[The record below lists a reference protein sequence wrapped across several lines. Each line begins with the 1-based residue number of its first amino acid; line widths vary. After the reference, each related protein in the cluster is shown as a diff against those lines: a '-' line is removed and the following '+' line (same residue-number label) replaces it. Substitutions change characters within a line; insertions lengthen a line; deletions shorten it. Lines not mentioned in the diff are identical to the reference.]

1 MTKPPFPEVIDSSL
15 MAAYKSCGQ
24 KAFMEYFLHWKSKD
38 PSVHLKAGASYA
50 SGLEAA
56 RKAFYEDGRDP
67 ETAVALGL
75 KALLKEYGDF
85 QCPEDSA
92 KSASR
97 TAGALEFYFDRYPL
111 GVDKAIPLT
120 MPGGKRC
127 IEFNGVEVL
136 EAKHPETGNPLQYS
150 WRIDMGVGYNGMK
163 LAEDDKTT
171 SQLGASWPKQWDLR
185 CFSPEHE
192 LFTGLGWKPIAKIGK
207 ETEILQ
213 SDAEGNLSFTKP
225 SDVLSYDFTG
235 NLLEISGRRLSQLVT
250 PNHRL
255 LVYKRRGG
263 TTVVLA
269 ESLWKQDE
277 KDSLPL
283 SGRHKEERLPDDIQR
298 LLVMIQADAKLQGSD
313 GKVTSGVG
321 HRRHMQNRA
330 VVLAFTKKRKEERC
344 GQLLTRLGIRFN
356 SNVSGFYISGYTNI
370 TELVDRVLDEK
381 KEFRSGYETLF
392 GDAFLDELEY
402 WDGHGKQYYTNSE
415 KNARFV
421 CTVAAL
427 NDRSASA
434 AVDAAGHWT
443 VVISHD
449 TERTRK
455 SIGIQEVPYA
465 GKVYCV
471 SVPTGFLITRR
482 RGEISL
488 SGNSQFTS
496 YIWGAAR
503 NGVAFDGFLVRGV
516 SILKTKYDTLE
527 AITYRP
533 DWQIARWEEQLY
545 RDLKRMISNWEE
557 GYFDFNLDHACSE
570 YGGCQ
575 FRNVCLNRDPSQ
587 ILENMF
593 ERRQWNPVTRKETK
607 L

>member
-1 MTKPPFPEVIDSSL
+1 MNETIRPPFPEVIDSSL
-15 MAAYKSCGQ
+15 MAAYKSCGR
-24 KAFMEYFLHWKSKD
+24 KAFMEYFLHYKSKD
-38 PSVHLKAGASYA
+38 PSVHLKAGSSYA

-56 RKAFYEDGRDP
+56 RKAYYEDGRDP

-75 KALLKEYGDF
+75 EALLKEYGDF

-150 WRIDMGVGYNGMK
+150 WRIDMGVDYNGMK

-185 CFSPEHE
+185 
-192 LFTGLGWKPIAKIGK
+192 
-207 ETEILQ
+207 
-213 SDAEGNLSFTKP
+213 
-225 SDVLSYDFTG
+225 
-235 NLLEISGRRLSQLVT
+235 
-250 PNHRL
+250 
-255 LVYKRRGG
+255 
-263 TTVVLA
+263 
-269 ESLWKQDE
+269 
-277 KDSLPL
+277 
-283 SGRHKEERLPDDIQR
+283 
-298 LLVMIQADAKLQGSD
+298 
-313 GKVTSGVG
+313 
-321 HRRHMQNRA
+321 
-330 VVLAFTKKRKEERC
+330 
-344 GQLLTRLGIRFN
+344 
-356 SNVSGFYISGYTNI
+356 
-370 TELVDRVLDEK
+370 
-381 KEFRSGYETLF
+381 
-392 GDAFLDELEY
+392 
-402 WDGHGKQYYTNSE
+402 
-415 KNARFV
+415 
-421 CTVAAL
+421 
-427 NDRSASA
+427 
-434 AVDAAGHWT
+434 
-443 VVISHD
+443 
-449 TERTRK
+449 
-455 SIGIQEVPYA
+455 
-465 GKVYCV
+465 
-471 SVPTGFLITRR
+471 
-482 RGEISL
+482 
-488 SGNSQFTS
+488 SQFTS